1 MEEQEKV
8 YERETINER
17 ITETRKDKG
26 LSQKKLCELAD
37 ITASQLNR
45 AETGKTGNISC
56 HVIKKIAI
64 ALGVST
70 DYLLCL
76 TEISTPK
83 NYEIGKLKLSEGVV
97 KSIVSGTV
105 DMEILNRII
114 EHKHYL
120 YLQQLIN
127 TYVYNTA
134 VDGVRARNEIIDM
147 VTSSLGDYIK
157 AHPEQRKTIQTDI
170 RHIKSEKLNEHEAE
184 LEKIKSTFLAILN
197 NIKKDINADD
207 PPREP
212 ATEAI
217 LQQAREYAKQIVK
230 SPRKKQ
236 KAGDVAKVFAEM
248 VKQVTSLDDKSA
260 EMFEKLAEQVFTNN

>member
-1 MEEQEKV
+1 ME
-8 YERETINER
+8 ERETINER

-45 AETGKTGNISC
+45 AETGKTENISC
-56 HVIKKIAI
+56 YVIKKIAI
-64 ALGVST
+64 TLGVST

-83 NYEIGKLKLSEGVV
+83 NYEIGKLKISEGML
-97 KSIVSGTV
+97 KSIVSSAI
-105 DMEILNRII
+105 DMDILNRIV

-120 YLQQLIN
+120 YLQQLIK
-127 TYVYNTA
+127 TYIYNTA
-134 VDGVRARNEIIDM
+134 VDGVRARNEIIDI

-184 LEKIKSTFLAILN
+184 LEKIKSTFLVILSS
-197 NIKKDINADD
+197 IKNDINASD
-207 PPREP
+207 PPREA
-212 ATEAI
+212 ATDAI

-230 SPRKKQ
+230 SPRKKH
-236 KAGDVAKVFAEM
+236 KASDVARVFAEM
-248 VKQVTSLDDKSA
+248 VKQATPLDDKCV
-260 EMFEKLAEQVFTNN
+260 EMFQQITEQILNEK